1 MYCKT
6 CPLSGVAIVTSVKLS
21 KTVGIVGVPERELD
35 QYVGKQVAEKILKQQ
50 SPEKFAGTISGTDL
64 KIGGEWAKNLYDRQI
79 PNILKDLTKGEV
91 GSVEIQKPV
100 YASKDLEPSGGI
112 DDELVHYWS
121 FNGNLTCDEAGK
133 EDLYDQFNA
142 FLVEDPYG
150 KNNSALQLNNGYIKV
165 YIKILLLIKIGI
177 KKSNKL
183 ISNV

>member
-1 MYCKT
+1 
-6 CPLSGVAIVTSVKLS
+6 
-21 KTVGIVGVPERELD
+21 
-35 QYVGKQVAEKILKQQ
+35 
-50 SPEKFAGTISGTDL
+50 
-64 KIGGEWAKNLYDRQI
+64 
-79 PNILKDLTKGEV
+79 
-91 GSVEIQKPV
+91 
-100 YASKDLEPSGGI
+100 
-112 DDELVHYWS
+112 VHYWS

-142 FLVEDPYG
+142 FLVEDPFG